1 MGLISIPE
9 VFSDRRE
16 AGRLLGEK
24 MAINEFVA
32 YLDLANIMATGTQ
45 LQHRSIVI
53 ATYALCGFAN
63 FSSIAIQI
71 GGIGGIAPTRRH
83 DLAKLGMR
91 AMIGGSL
98 AAFMTG
104 TIAGMFV

>member
-1 MGLISIPE
+1 
-9 VFSDRRE
+9 
-16 AGRLLGEK
+16 

-32 YLDLANIMATGTQ
+32 YASLANILADGATT
-45 LQHRSIVI
+45 LHPRSIVI

-71 GGIGGIAPTRRH
+71 GGLGGIAPKRRH
-83 DLAKLGMR
+83 DLARIGFK
-91 AMIGGSL
+91 AMIGGTL

-104 TIAGMFV
+104 TIAGIFL